1 MTNSATPSPNDSLT
15 QYERIARAGRTFRF
29 NRDSGTHP
37 DCAQIPE
44 DSPII
49 GTPGFGKSFLRT
61 AESACADQE
70 HRMSTAMSQSFRGNF
85 TARLSLA
92 GVSSAAELMWNPP
105 AAGPAGS
112 NEKRSR

>member
-1 MTNSATPSPNDSLT
+1 MTDSATPSPNDSLT

-29 NRDSGTHP
+29 NLDSGTHP
-37 DCAQIPE
+37 DCAPIPE

-49 GTPGFGKSFLRT
+49 GPPGFGKSFLRT
-61 AESACADQE
+61 TENACANQAN
-70 HRMSTAMSQSFRGNF
+70 RMSTAMSPSFRDNF

-92 GVSSAAELMWNPP
+92 GRTSAAELMWNPP
-105 AAGPAGS
+105 TADPAGS